1 MRDRWL
7 YTAIGAAALA
17 LGGTLWMLQR
27 PAGPPKPAP
36 ASIGPA
42 ALYAATFQDEAG
54 RSQALGRFQGRVVL
68 LNFWATW
75 CAPCREEMP
84 MLAATARRWADAGV
98 TIVGLSNEPAE
109 TVAAFRQKNP
119 VGYPLWTG
127 GAAVDA
133 LAKRLGDEAG
143 VLPYSVL
150 LGPDGTVL
158 DQKVG
163 PYSAG
168 DLEKL
173 LSRFARKSG

>member
-7 YTAIGAAALA
+7 YAAIAAAALA
-17 LGGTLWMLQR
+17 LGGTLWLLER
-27 PAGPPKPAP
+27 PAGAPKPVAP
-36 ASIGPA
+36 SIGPA
-42 ALYAATFQDEAG
+42 ALYAATFVDEAG
-54 RSQALGRFQGRVVL
+54 QGQALGRFQGRVVL

-98 TIVGLSNEPAE
+98 TVVGLPNEPPE
-109 TVAAFRQKNP
+109 TVAAFRARSP

-163 PYSAG
+163 PYSQEA
-168 DLEKL
+168 LEKL
-173 LSRFARKSG
+173 LSRYARKNG